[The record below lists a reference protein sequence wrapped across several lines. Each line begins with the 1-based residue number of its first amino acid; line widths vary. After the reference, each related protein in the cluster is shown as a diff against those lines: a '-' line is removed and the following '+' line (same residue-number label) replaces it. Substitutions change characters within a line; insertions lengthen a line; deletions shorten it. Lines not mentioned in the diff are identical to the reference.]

1 MKEMYFD
8 DKKID
13 EKFFGYVILDITRGR
28 GGLDKVVP
36 VYVENGKI
44 YAYQETV
51 AFSACD
57 PEQTLQELHVSEP
70 IYLYRSV
77 GSFLKLCHGD
87 G

>member
-8 DKKID
+8 DEKVD
-13 EKFFGYVILDITRGR
+13 EGFFGHAILDITGGR

-57 PEQTLQELHVSEP
+57 PEQTLQELHVPEP

>member
-8 DKKID
+8 DKKVD
-13 EKFFGYVILDITRGR
+13 EGFFGYAILDITRGR

-57 PEQTLQELHVSEP
+57 PEQTLQELHVSAP

-77 GSFLKLCHGD
+77 GSFLKLSHD
-87 G
+87 S